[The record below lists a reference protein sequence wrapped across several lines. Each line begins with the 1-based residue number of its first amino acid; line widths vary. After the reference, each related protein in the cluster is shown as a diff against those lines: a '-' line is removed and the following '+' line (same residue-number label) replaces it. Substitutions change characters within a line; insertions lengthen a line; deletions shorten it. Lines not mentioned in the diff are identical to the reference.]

1 MRVRSDLSHHET
13 RNDEKKEDKN
23 KALDEMRIRVRIAYT
38 VHRHVPIL
46 EETLRWS

>member
-13 RNDEKKEDKN
+13 RNDEKEENEKKD
-23 KALDEMRIRVRIAYT
+23 LDEMRMRVRKAYT

-46 EETLRWS
+46 EEILRWS